1 MAKPQVSDIV
11 SHWYTSMDGLQTSS
25 LDFYAAVEQAIAKHQ
40 IPDARTSRV
49 DWREGGVFSAKREY
63 LRVRR
68 KEFVFDICAA
78 PFGTGFFFSWW
89 LGELPSGLWE
99 LIGLIPWFGPLMIHM
114 FRRSTYYKMDTA
126 LMFQEAVRSA
136 VNECIDALT
145 STKGLRALSELERKP
160 ILKAF
165 AASGR

>member
-1 MAKPQVSDIV
+1 MAKAPSVI
-11 SHWYTSMDGLQTSS
+11 SHWYSS
-25 LDFYAAVEQAIAKHQ
+25 LDNFQTSALNFYSSVEQAIARRQ
-40 IPDARTSRV
+40 IPDLKISRV

-89 LGELPSGLWE
+89 WGEMPSGFW
-99 LIGLIPWFGPLMIHM
+99 GLVFAIPFAGPVLLHLFHRM
-114 FRRSTYYKMDTA
+114 TYYRLDTA
-126 LMFQEAVRSA
+126 YMFQESVRLA

-145 STKGLRALSELERKP
+145 TAKGIRALSELERKP
-160 ILKAF
+160 ILKAL
-165 AASGR
+165 AAGR